1 MKTTEMC
8 LGVWLQLLLLMHFVS
23 SPQPQSTAQPNLRTC
38 LWQHHSWSREIYLW
52 WADRCGTCDMLMPCA
67 SFIRL
72 RCCCVTGFYQKIG
85 CLCAGKR
92 RRKKKKDHVQ
102 VCMFTWTHCEDRNKT
117 STRWCGVGS
126 FGVNAVASPRLY
138 HTLCRFFLSPSLKI
152 NSKVWLNVKKIGKR
166 VKSSAN
172 LCCSL
177 SFSHVWQQF
186 NQFAKRVS
194 SRNPITPT
202 KHHESSEGKLKVYCV
217 LRSEIDLTKLAMN
230 LAVQWWHLLSRGSVA
245 RLNEMFCYCC
255 YYFCYISSHAFG
267 IWPTMVPCCKGRT
280 LIYSYKVLNKS
291 KIIFLWLSQSHL
303 LYSVVLVESVL
314 VFF

>member
-1 MKTTEMC
+1 M
-8 LGVWLQLLLLMHFVS
+8 W
-23 SPQPQSTAQPNLRTC
+23 
-38 LWQHHSWSREIYLW
+38 
-52 WADRCGTCDMLMPCA
+52 
-67 SFIRL
+67 
-72 RCCCVTGFYQKIG
+72 
-85 CLCAGKR
+85 
-92 RRKKKKDHVQ
+92 
-102 VCMFTWTHCEDRNKT
+102 
-117 STRWCGVGS
+117 
-126 FGVNAVASPRLY
+126 
-138 HTLCRFFLSPSLKI
+138 
-152 NSKVWLNVKKIGKR
+152 KKIGKR

-217 LRSEIDLTKLAMN
+217 LRSEIDLTKLATN

-291 KIIFLWLSQSHL
+291 KIIFLWLSQSNL

-314 VFF
+314 FFF